1 MLVQL
6 LTIAAIA
13 YVGLA
18 AYLYLFQESYVFFPS
33 RAVHATPAAVGLD
46 YDDVRVETD
55 DGVIIHGWFL
65 PAAGARFTVLF
76 LHGNAGNISHRL
88 DSLRL
93 FHRLGLNILIMDYRG
108 YGRSQGRPSEQG
120 TYQDAEAAWRYLVRT
135 RGIPPEQIL
144 VFGRSLGGGVATWLA
159 LEHPVGGLI
168 IESTPTSVPDMG
180 TEVYPFLP
188 VRLLARL
195 HYNTLR
201 RIPDVNVPVL
211 VIHSSDDEIVP
222 ARHGRRIF
230 AAAREPKAFLAIR
243 GDHNGGFLMSG
254 EDYVKGLRDF
264 IEGLPPPSP
273 RLPAGSGG
281 PVEPGTEQGEGHGPQ
296 GR

>member
-1 MLVQL
+1 MLGQL

-13 YVGLA
+13 YVALA
-18 AYLYLFQESYVFFPS
+18 AYLYLFQEDYVFFPS
-33 RAVHATPAAVGLD
+33 QGVHATPAAVGLD

-55 DGVIIHGWFL
+55 DGVVIHGWFL
-65 PAAGARFTVLF
+65 PAAGARFTMLF

-93 FHRLGLNILIMDYRG
+93 FHRLGLNILIIDYRG
-108 YGRSQGRPSEQG
+108 YGRSEGRPSERG
-120 TYQDAEAAWRYLVRT
+120 TYLDAEAAWRYLVRT
-135 RGIPPEQIL
+135 RGIPPERVL

-159 LEHPVGGLI
+159 LEHPVGGLV

-201 RIPDVNVPVL
+201 RIRDVNVPVL
-211 VIHSSDDEIVP
+211 VVHSRDDEIIP

-230 AAAREPKAFLAIR
+230 AAAREPKTFLAIR

-254 EDYVKGLRDF
+254 EEYVEGLRAF
-264 IEGLPPPSP
+264 IEGLGAPST
-273 RLPAGSGG
+273 RLPAGSGN
-281 PVEPGTEQGEGHGPQ
+281 PVEPDPEQDEGRRPQ
-296 GR
+296 GL

>member
-135 RGIPPEQIL
+135 RGIPPEQVL

-254 EDYVKGLRDF
+254 EDYVEGLRDF
-264 IEGLPPPSP
+264 IEGLAPPST
-273 RLPAGSGG
+273 RLPAGGG
-281 PVEPGTEQGEGHGPQ
+281 NPVEPDTEQDEGPGPQ
-296 GR
+296 GL

>member
-108 YGRSQGRPSEQG
+108 YGRSEGRPSEQG
-120 TYQDAEAAWRYLVRT
+120 TYEDAEAAWRYLVRT
-135 RGIPPEQIL
+135 RGIPPEQVL

-159 LEHPVGGLI
+159 LKHPVRGLI

-201 RIPDVNVPVL
+201 RIRDVNVPVL
-211 VIHSSDDEIVP
+211 VIHSSEDEIVP
-222 ARHGRRIF
+222 VRHGRRIF

-254 EDYVKGLRDF
+254 QDYVKGLRDF
-264 IEGLPPPSP
+264 IEGLPPPSA
-273 RLPAGSGG
+273 RLSAGRGD
-281 PVEPGTEQGEGHGPQ
+281 PVEPGTEQGEGHGP
-296 GR
+296 